1 MTEYAK
7 SKDLGKPMLLDDSRN
22 PILIMN
28 VNSFFLEGDQLC
40 YNSNNPLLVLFYK
53 KETADEMRERQ
64 ERENKP
70 LLEKDALLLIRDI
83 YPELSVSTMFTSENT
98 CFRGKTIRIGQFILF
113 VNKKPIFYHPD
124 ESMTNP
130 VDMIGDLSKI
140 IETNTPFRKQPR
152 QDRIIETQLLS
163 KQSSY
168 IPCTPIIPS
177 AQSTTPNSPSTP
189 TPVWGVS
196 INTETNSNL
205 TTGNVGNFDPQP
217 HCELCSLVPGS
228 VHLENNNNVPLESTM
243 LENND
248 IPLESPIPT
257 TLTGAI
263 VSLNVTLTAMLKR
276 LESID
281 EKLILL

>member
-113 VNKKPIFYHPD
+113 VNKKPIF
-124 ESMTNP
+124 
-130 VDMIGDLSKI
+130 
-140 IETNTPFRKQPR
+140 
-152 QDRIIETQLLS
+152 
-163 KQSSY
+163 
-168 IPCTPIIPS
+168 
-177 AQSTTPNSPSTP
+177 
-189 TPVWGVS
+189 
-196 INTETNSNL
+196 
-205 TTGNVGNFDPQP
+205 
-217 HCELCSLVPGS
+217 
-228 VHLENNNNVPLESTM
+228 
-243 LENND
+243 
-248 IPLESPIPT
+248 
-257 TLTGAI
+257 
-263 VSLNVTLTAMLKR
+263 
-276 LESID
+276 
-281 EKLILL
+281 